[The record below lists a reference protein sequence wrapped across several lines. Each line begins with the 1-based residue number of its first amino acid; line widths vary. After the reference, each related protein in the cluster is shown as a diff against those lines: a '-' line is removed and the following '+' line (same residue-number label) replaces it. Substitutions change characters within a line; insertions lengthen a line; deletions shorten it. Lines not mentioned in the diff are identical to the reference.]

1 MDTEDKKA
9 LAEQAYRKA
18 ADYEQ
23 RYGSCPQC
31 ILRAVQET
39 VGGIDD
45 ATIKAAHGLAGG
57 GGLSGEGTCGAL
69 AGGLLVLSARFGRDR
84 ENMDKGRNL
93 NNFRK
98 CEELV
103 ARFRTT
109 FGGTLCREL
118 QQQFTG
124 RTYNLW
130 SADEYAAFNAARG
143 EQCANATGMVARWI
157 IEDV

>member
-45 ATIKAAHGLAGG
+45 ATIKAAHGLAG
-57 GGLSGEGTCGAL
+57 

-130 SADEYAAFNAARG
+130 PADDYAAFNAARG
-143 EQCANATGMVARWI
+143 EQCANATGMVARW
-157 IEDV
+157 